1 MQRHQILVRY
11 DIADFASF
19 RPAFDADA
27 EDRGN
32 NGLSLLQL
40 WREGSGRAWALYQ
53 SGDPVRARNYLTGAA
68 AAFNA
73 QAGVSATEVHMLET
87 A

>member
-1 MQRHQILVRY
+1 MNQILVRY
-11 DIADFASF
+11 DIADFRAFKS
-19 RPAFDADA
+19 AFDADA

-40 WREGSGRAWALYQ
+40 WREGGSHAWALYQ
-53 SGDPVRARNYLTGAA
+53 SANPVRAREYLSGAA
-68 AAFNA
+68 GAFNA
-73 QAGVSATEVHMLET
+73 QAGVSATEVHVLET